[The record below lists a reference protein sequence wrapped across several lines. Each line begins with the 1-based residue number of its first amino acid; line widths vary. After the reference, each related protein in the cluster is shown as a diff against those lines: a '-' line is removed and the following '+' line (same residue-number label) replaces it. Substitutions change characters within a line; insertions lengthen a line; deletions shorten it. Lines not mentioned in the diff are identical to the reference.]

1 MWTVTNEA
9 TGEVT
14 SVEMMG
20 AHAHASRISET
31 AGATVRNAEGKFMYT
46 LAPWQINEDKYKGN
60 R

>member
-1 MWTVTNEA
+1 MWTVMNEA

-14 SVEMMG
+14 SVEMTA
-20 AHAHASRISET
+20 AHAQASRISET
-31 AGATVRNAEGKFMYT
+31 AGATVRNAEGKVMYT

>member
-14 SVEMMG
+14 DVAMTD
-20 AHAHASRISET
+20 AHALASHVSET
-31 AGATVRNAEGKFMYT
+31 VAVTVRNDEGKFMYT

>member
-14 SVEMMG
+14 SVEMTD
-20 AHAHASRISET
+20 AHAQASRISET

-46 LAPWQINEDKYKGN
+46 MSPWQINEDKYKGN